1 MSPAGGP
8 ADSETTAALVTFLI
22 LLVPLAAAGVALIHT
37 GLSRSRSAAHTML
50 ASLSIAAVAALVY
63 GACGFA
69 WQGAAG
75 VPGHTILVGG
85 KTWSWIGGE
94 RLFLRSLTAS
104 GSPAGIVAC
113 FGVFAA
119 GLCALIPLGAGADRW
134 RLGAALASTAFLAG
148 GMYPLFAHWTWNGG
162 WLASLGGNYGLGR
175 GYVDLAGAGA
185 IHALGGMSALA
196 LCWTLGPR
204 RSKYTLDGMPVAL
217 PGHNT
222 VLVLAG
228 CLFAWVG
235 WLGLNGAGALLFGGL
250 SANALALAG
259 VNTTFAAAA
268 ASLTAAAVTRIR
280 FRRPDASLCANGW
293 VGGLVAS
300 SGGCAFFTPF
310 AAMLVGVV
318 AGLLIPLS
326 VEWLDLYLELDD
338 PGGAI
343 SVYGVG
349 GLWGVLATGM
359 LADIPGAGSGQF
371 MAQLLGVSTLLGFAL
386 PLFYAW
392 HRLLNRVY
400 PQRVSDQG
408 ERQGMDLHELGA
420 GAYPEFVI
428 HREDFS
434 QR

>member
-8 ADSETTAALVTFLI
+8 PYSETTAALVTFLI
-22 LLVPLAAAGVALIHT
+22 FLVPLAAAGVALIHT

-50 ASLSIAAVAALVY
+50 ASLSVAAAAALVY
-63 GACGFA
+63 GVCGFA

-75 VPGHTILVGG
+75 ESGHMILVGG
-85 KTWSWIGGE
+85 KTWGWIGGE
-94 RLFLRSLTAS
+94 RFFLRGLTAS
-104 GSPAGIVAC
+104 GLPAAMVAC

-134 RLGAALASTAFLAG
+134 RLGAALASTAFVAG
-148 GMYPLFAHWTWNGG
+148 LMYPLFAHWTWSGG
-162 WLASLGGNYGLGR
+162 WLSALGVNYGLGH
-175 GYVDLAGAGA
+175 GYVDLAGAGG

-196 LCWTLGPR
+196 LCWMLGPR

-228 CLFAWVG
+228 CLLAWTG

-250 SANALALAG
+250 SASALPLVG

-268 ASLTAAAVTRIR
+268 AALTAAAVTRIR

-300 SGGCAFFTPF
+300 SGACAFFTPF
-310 AAMLVGVV
+310 AAVFVGAV

-326 VEWLDLYLELDD
+326 VEWLDIYLELDD

-349 GLWGVLATGM
+349 GLWGMLATGM
-359 LADIPGAGSGQF
+359 LADVPGSGNGQF
-371 MAQLLGVSTLLGFAL
+371 LAQIVGISTILGFAL
-386 PLFYAW
+386 PVFYGW
-392 HRLLNRVY
+392 HWCLNRVY
-400 PQRVSDQG
+400 PQRVSDEG
-408 ERQGMDLHELGA
+408 ERQGLDLHELGA

>member
-1 MSPAGGP
+1 MNLAGGP
-8 ADSETTAALVTFLI
+8 AFSETTVALATFLI
-22 LLVPLAAAGVALIHT
+22 FLVPLAAAGAALIHT

-50 ASLSIAAVAALVY
+50 ASLAIVAVAALVY
-63 GACGFA
+63 GVCGFA
-69 WQGAAG
+69 WQGAVG
-75 VPGHTILVGG
+75 VPGHTIVVAG
-85 KTWSWIGGE
+85 KTWSWVGGE
-94 RLFLRSLTAS
+94 RFFLRSLSS
-104 GSPAGIVAC
+104 GSPTGIVAC

-134 RLGAALASTAFLAG
+134 RLGAALFSTVFLAG
-148 GMYPLFAHWTWNGG
+148 GIYPLFAHWTWGSG
-162 WLASLGGNYGLGR
+162 WLAALGGNYGLGR

-204 RSKYTLDGMPVAL
+204 RSKYTSDGMPVAL

-228 CLFAWVG
+228 CLLAWVG
-235 WLGLNGAGALLFGGL
+235 WLGLNGTGTLLFGGV
-250 SANALALAG
+250 SVNALALVG

-268 ASLTAAAVTRIR
+268 AALTAAAVTRAR

-300 SGGCAFFTPF
+300 SGGCAFFNPF
-310 AAMLVGVV
+310 AAVFVGAV

-326 VEWLDLYLELDD
+326 VEWLDIYLELDD

-359 LADIPGAGSGQF
+359 LADIPGSGDGQF
-371 MAQLLGVSTLLGFAL
+371 LAQLIAVSTLLGFAL
-386 PLFYAW
+386 PVFYAW
-392 HRLLNRVY
+392 HRLLNRLY

>member
-1 MSPAGGP
+1 MSPSGP
-8 ADSETTAALVTFLI
+8 IYSETTAALLTFLTFLI
-22 LLVPLAAAGVALIHT
+22 PLAAAGVAIIHT

-50 ASLSIAAVAALVY
+50 ASLCIAAVAALVY
-63 GACGFA
+63 GTWGFA
-69 WQGAAG
+69 WQGSAG
-75 VPGHTILVGG
+75 LPGHTILVGG
-85 KTWSWIGGE
+85 KAWSWIGGE
-94 RLFLRSLTAS
+94 RFFLSSITAP
-104 GSPAGIVAC
+104 GSPAAMTAI
-113 FGVFAA
+113 FGVFTA

-134 RLGAALASTAFLAG
+134 RLGSTLLSTVFVAG
-148 GMYPLFAHWTWNGG
+148 VVYPLFAHWTWNGG
-162 WLASLGGNYGLGR
+162 WLSSLGSNYGLGR
-175 GYVDLAGAGA
+175 GYVDLAGAGT

-204 RSKYTLDGMPVAL
+204 RAKHTLDGMPVAL

-228 CLFAWVG
+228 CLLDWTG
-235 WLGLNGAGALLFGGL
+235 WLGLNGAGTLLFGGL
-250 SANALALAG
+250 SATALPLVG
-259 VNTTFAAAA
+259 VNTTFSAAAA
-268 ASLTAAAVTRIR
+268 ALTAAAITGVR

-300 SGGCAFFTPF
+300 SAGCAFFTPF
-310 AAMLVGVV
+310 GAVFVGAV
-318 AGLLIPLS
+318 AGLVIPLS

-349 GLWGVLATGM
+349 GLWGILAAG
-359 LADIPGAGSGQF
+359 LLGEIPGSGDGQIL
-371 MAQLLGVSTLLGFAL
+371 AQLVAVSTLLGLAL
-386 PLFYAW
+386 PVFYGW
-392 HRLLNRVY
+392 HQLLNRIS
-400 PQRVSDQG
+400 PQRVSDEG
-408 ERQGMDLHELGA
+408 ERQGLDLHELGA

>member
-1 MSPAGGP
+1 MNPAAARVFG
-8 ADSETTAALVTFLI
+8 DTVAALSVFLVFLI
-22 LLVPLAAAGVALIHT
+22 PLAVAGVALIHT

-50 ASLSIAAVAALVY
+50 TSLAISAVAALVY
-63 GACGFA
+63 GVCGFA
-69 WQGAAG
+69 FQAAG
-75 VPGHTILVGG
+75 DPAHTVVIAG
-85 KTWSWIGGE
+85 KAWSWIGSGGF
-94 RLFLRSLTAS
+94 FLR
-104 GSPAGIVAC
+104 GIGQAPLHDAMVAC

-119 GLCALIPLGAGADRW
+119 GLCAAIPLGAGADRW
-134 RLGAALASTAFLAG
+134 RLGGALASSALVAG
-148 GMYPLFAHWTWNGG
+148 LMFPLFAHWTWAG
-162 WLASLGGNYGLGR
+162 WLANLGSAYGLGR

-228 CLFAWVG
+228 CLLAWVG

-250 SANALALAG
+250 PAGALPSIG
-259 VNTTFAAAA
+259 INTTFAASAA
-268 ASLTAAAVTRIR
+268 ALTTAAITRIR

-300 SGGCAFFTPF
+300 SSGCAFFTPF
-310 AAMLVGVV
+310 TAVFVGAV
-318 AGLLIPLS
+318 AGLLVPLS
-326 VEWLDLYLELDD
+326 VEWLDIYLELDD

-349 GLWGVLATGM
+349 GLWGVVSTGL
-359 LADIPGAGSGQF
+359 LADIPGSGGGQLL
-371 MAQLLGVSTLLGFAL
+371 AQLVAVSTLLGFAV
-386 PLFYAW
+386 PVFYGW
-392 HRLLNRVY
+392 HWLLNRIY
-400 PQRVSDQG
+400 PQRVSDEG

-420 GAYPEFVI
+420 GAYPEFMI
-428 HREDFS
+428 HREDFK

>member
-1 MSPAGGP
+1 MIPAAEP
-8 ADSETTAALVTFLI
+8 AYSETTAALTI
-22 LLVPLAAAGVALIHT
+22 LLVFLIPLAAAGVALIHT

-50 ASLSIAAVAALVY
+50 ASLLIAAVAALVY

-69 WQGAAG
+69 WQGVTG
-75 VPGHTILVGG
+75 HPGHSILIAGRA
-85 KTWSWIGGE
+85 WRWIGNE
-94 RLFLRSLTAS
+94 SFFLHSITVS
-104 GSPAGIVAC
+104 EPPAAMVAC
-113 FGVFAA
+113 FGVFSA
-119 GLCALIPLGAGADRW
+119 GLCTLIPLGAGADRW
-134 RLGAALASTAFLAG
+134 RLGAALASAVFVAG
-148 GMYPLFAHWTWNGG
+148 IVFPLFAHWTWAG
-162 WLASLGGNYGLGR
+162 WLRDLGNLYGLGG
-175 GYVDLAGAGA
+175 GYVDLAGSGA

-228 CLFAWVG
+228 CLLAWTG

-250 SANALALAG
+250 SASALPLVAID
-259 VNTTFAAAA
+259 TTFAAAA
-268 ASLTAAAVTRIR
+268 AALTAAAVTRIR

-300 SGGCAFFTPF
+300 SGACAFFTPF
-310 AAMLVGVV
+310 TAVFVGAI

-326 VEWLDLYLELDD
+326 VEWLDIYLELDD

-349 GLWGVLATGM
+349 GVWGMLATGL
-359 LADIPGAGSGQF
+359 LADIPGIGSGQF
-371 MAQLLGVSTLLGFAL
+371 LAQLVAVSTLLGFAL
-386 PLFYAW
+386 PVFYAW

-400 PQRVSDQG
+400 PQRVSDEG